1 MRRVVVAT
9 LMLVVVALVF
19 VQSQQWLLRWRAE
32 RLLNDIRQIQ
42 MGKSTWVEAQ
52 RLMDRWGE
60 WGHYEGS
67 CTTER
72 CSYQVVLQDVFR
84 AHPTFY
90 VSGDEVNQQTQERH
104 FWRWLHK
111 PYMMLGGRFTSVY
124 ARIEIKNGIIWT
136 KSFDLSI
143 DLFPNHPLQYVS
155 EGDAFVATADG
166 ETRFDTHR
174 MTLLGSHPEYMIE
187 ALGTCSG
194 CRFIETSFTPFADS
208 QIVQQLLDFNLNCI
222 TRWRECEE
230 PGDIMPSAWRL
241 YSQEK
246 SAHQANNESR
256 DTCNLPLE
264 FAARDSWYVATAKV
278 LKTRKTNEGRWSR
291 QIVSLGPVTSMKKG
305 KYNGPQIPLGEF
317 VPFPPEY
324 YSNQEDLGNLRPG
337 DPLILLLG
345 KGFDESDVVS
355 HGPDRCGFF
364 KYSQENLDAVQK
376 GIGRDALSDRP

>member
-1 MRRVVVAT
+1 
-9 LMLVVVALVF
+9 MLAF
-19 VQSQQWLLRWRAE
+19 AAVQFQQRLLRWRAE
-32 RLLNDIRQIQ
+32 RLLADIRQIQ
-42 MGKSTWVEAQ
+42 MGNSTWVEAQ
-52 RLMDRWGE
+52 RLMHRWGE
-60 WGHYEGS
+60 WGYYEGS

-72 CSYQVVLQDVFR
+72 CSYQVVLQDLFR

-90 VSGDEVNQQTQERH
+90 VSGDEVHQQTQERH
-104 FWRWLHK
+104 CCRWLQK
-111 PYMMLGGRFTSVY
+111 PYKVLGGRFTSVY

-166 ETRFDTHR
+166 ITRFNTHR
-174 MTLLGSHPEYMIE
+174 MTLLGSHHEYMID

-194 CRFIETSFTPFADS
+194 CRYIETSFTPFADS
-208 QIVQQLLDFNLNCI
+208 QIVQQLLDFNLDCI

-246 SAHQANNESR
+246 SASPANDENR

-264 FAARDSWYVATAKV
+264 YAARDSWYVAIAKV
-278 LKTRKTNEGRWSR
+278 LKTRKTDEGRWSR
-291 QIVSLGPVTSMKKG
+291 QIVSLGPVTSMKKR
-305 KYNGPQIPLGEF
+305 KHQGPQIPLGEF

-324 YSNQEDLGNLRPG
+324 YSNQRDLSNLRPG
-337 DPLILLLG
+337 DLLILLLG

-364 KYSQENLDAVQK
+364 KYSQENLDAVQR
-376 GIGRDALSDRP
+376 GIGRDALSENP